1 VEMLKKTREACAT
14 LKVHFPSKQM
24 ARFIKETRMGDD
36 LHKSWQWTNEKKN
49 GKAIGI

>member
-24 ARFIKETRMGDD
+24 ARILKGTRMGDD
-36 LHKSWQWTNEKKN
+36 LHKSWQWTNEKKD
-49 GKAIGI
+49 GKRIGI